1 MDVRF
6 TPLPMSLKWVQN
18 NYRFLKAVTF
28 LFLFS
33 HFVFHKM
40 VLFEVTYQT
49 IHQNLVEA
57 HWTLVYAIGECQPA
71 VVHMWHYM
79 CWNRNYTN
87 QI

>member
-18 NYRFLKAVTF
+18 NHRFLKAVTF

-57 HWTLVYAIGECQPA
+57 HWTLVYDWRMSTSCRAYVALYVLEQKL
-71 VVHMWHYM
+71 Y
-79 CWNRNYTN
+79 
-87 QI
+87 